1 MTDILKIQTDDNTG
15 KYRKATLDTLENRQE
30 IMRAEWDVFVSA
42 MGHRVFSYIL
52 LIVMITYYY
61 KNIRSKN
68 LSTLDEYK
76 PGAWVCVENP
86 SEDEVEALVKR
97 FKLDPGHMEDAMD
110 ADEMPRLE
118 REGDLTYIF
127 VRYAYTN
134 DDLELT
140 TSPLLFVVGPD
151 ILITVALGTLPR
163 LQRFTSGKIDFSTTQ
178 RTKLV
183 LQILDQI
190 VDQYEVFINNI
201 SRQIKLIRTRLRS
214 HDVANQ
220 DFIDFVLIED
230 ELNEF
235 LSAMLP
241 TTAILRRLMLGR
253 HIPLFEEDQEL
264 IEDLL
269 LNNEQSIEGCRSNV
283 KSIINI
289 REAYSTIASNN
300 LNRSMKILTA
310 ATVIIA
316 LPNVL
321 FGMFGMNVDLPSQD
335 APWAYGV
342 IVLLAVVLTL
352 TIFVVGRTKRVF

>member
-1 MTDILKIQTDDNTG
+1 
-15 KYRKATLDTLENRQE
+15 
-30 IMRAEWDVFVSA
+30 
-42 MGHRVFSYIL
+42 
-52 LIVMITYYY
+52 MITYYY

-86 SEDEVEALVKR
+86 SEDEIESLVKR
-97 FKLDPGHMEDAMD
+97 FNLDAGHMEDAMD

-140 TSPLLFVVGPD
+140 TTPLLFVVGPD
-151 ILITVALGTLPR
+151 ILITVALYNLPR
-163 LQRFTSGKIDFSTTQ
+163 LQRFTSGKIEFSTTQ

-253 HIPLFEEDQEL
+253 HIPLFEEDQE
-264 IEDLL
+264 IVEDLL

-300 LNRSMKILTA
+300 LNRTMKILTA
-310 ATVIIA
+310 ATVLLT
-316 LPNVL
+316 LPNVF
-321 FGMFGMNVDLPSQD
+321 FGMYGMNVTLPF
-335 APWAYGV
+335 AEEVWAYYG
-342 IVLLAVVLTL
+342 VVLMAAIAIGVVFVL
-352 TIFVVGRTKRVF
+352 ARAKRIF

>member
-1 MTDILKIQTDDNTG
+1 
-15 KYRKATLDTLENRQE
+15 
-30 IMRAEWDVFVSA
+30 
-42 MGHRVFSYIL
+42 
-52 LIVMITYYY
+52 MITYYY

-86 SEDEVEALVKR
+86 TEEEVESLVKR
-97 FKLDPGHMEDAMD
+97 FNLDAGHMEDAMD

-118 REGDLTYIF
+118 REGDLTYIY

-151 ILITVALGTLPR
+151 ILITVALNSLPR
-163 LQRFTSGKIDFSTTQ
+163 LQRFTSGKIEFSTTQ

-214 HDVANQ
+214 HDVGNQ

-264 IEDLL
+264 VEDLL

-300 LNRSMKILTA
+300 LNRTMKLLTA
-310 ATVIIA
+310 ATVLLT
-316 LPNVL
+316 LPNVF
-321 FGMFGMNVDLPSQD
+321 FGMYGMNVQLPFAEAS
-335 APWAYGV
+335 WAYYGV
-342 IVLLAVVLTL
+342 VVVAAIAIGAVFVLARAKR
-352 TIFVVGRTKRVF
+352 IF

>member
-1 MTDILKIQTDDNTG
+1 
-15 KYRKATLDTLENRQE
+15 
-30 IMRAEWDVFVSA
+30 
-42 MGHRVFSYIL
+42 
-52 LIVMITYYY
+52 MISYYY

-68 LSTLDEYK
+68 LSVLDEYK

-86 SEDEVEALVKR
+86 TEDEIESLVKR
-97 FKLDPGHMEDAMD
+97 FDLDAGHMEDAMD

-140 TSPLLFVVGPD
+140 TSPLLFVVGHD

-163 LQRFTSGKIDFSTTQ
+163 LQRFTSGKIEFSTTQ

-183 LQILDQI
+183 LQILDEI

-214 HDVANQ
+214 HDVGNQ

-264 IEDLL
+264 VEDLL

-283 KSIINI
+283 KSIVNI

-300 LNRSMKILTA
+300 LNRTMKLLTA
-310 ATVIIA
+310 MTVLLTLPNVFFGMYGMNVTLPFAEAGWAYYGIVIIA
-316 LPNVL
+316 
-321 FGMFGMNVDLPSQD
+321 
-335 APWAYGV
+335 AIA
-342 IVLLAVVLTL
+342 IAAVFFIARAKR
-352 TIFVVGRTKRVF
+352 IF

>member
-1 MTDILKIQTDDNTG
+1 
-15 KYRKATLDTLENRQE
+15 
-30 IMRAEWDVFVSA
+30 
-42 MGHRVFSYIL
+42 
-52 LIVMITYYY
+52 MITYYY
-61 KNIRSKN
+61 KNIRSKS
-68 LSTLDEYK
+68 LSTLEEYK

-86 SEDEVEALVKR
+86 SEEEVEGLVKR
-97 FKLDPGHMEDAMD
+97 FNLDAGHLEDAMD

-134 DDLELT
+134 DELELT
-140 TSPLLFVVGPD
+140 TSPLLFVVGSD
-151 ILITVALGTLPR
+151 LMITIALNSLPR
-163 LQRFTSGKIDFSTTQ
+163 LQRFTSGKIEFSTTQ

-264 IEDLL
+264 VEDLL

-300 LNRSMKILTA
+300 LNRTMKLLTA
-310 ATVIIA
+310 ATVLLT
-316 LPNVL
+316 LPNVF
-321 FGMFGMNVDLPSQD
+321 FGMYGMNVQLPFAES
-335 APWAYGV
+335 PWAYFGV
-342 IVLLAVVLTL
+342 VVAAGAAIVAVFLFARAKR
-352 TIFVVGRTKRVF
+352 IF

>member
-1 MTDILKIQTDDNTG
+1 
-15 KYRKATLDTLENRQE
+15 
-30 IMRAEWDVFVSA
+30 
-42 MGHRVFSYIL
+42 
-52 LIVMITYYY
+52 MITYYY

-86 SEDEVEALVKR
+86 SEDEIESLVKR
-97 FKLDPGHMEDAMD
+97 FNLDAGHMEDAMD

-118 REGDLTYIF
+118 REGDLTYIY

-151 ILITVALGTLPR
+151 ILITVALNSLPR
-163 LQRFTSGKIDFSTTQ
+163 LQRFTSGKIEFSTTQ

-214 HDVANQ
+214 HDVGNQ

-264 IEDLL
+264 VEDLL

-300 LNRSMKILTA
+300 LNRTMKLLTA
-310 ATVIIA
+310 ATVLLT
-316 LPNVL
+316 LPNVF
-321 FGMFGMNVDLPSQD
+321 FGMYGMNVQLPFAD
-335 APWAYGV
+335 TAWAYYGV
-342 IVLLAVVLTL
+342 VVMTSIAIGAVFLLARAKR
-352 TIFVVGRTKRVF
+352 IF

>member
-1 MTDILKIQTDDNTG
+1 
-15 KYRKATLDTLENRQE
+15 
-30 IMRAEWDVFVSA
+30 
-42 MGHRVFSYIL
+42 
-52 LIVMITYYY
+52 MITYYY

-86 SEDEVEALVKR
+86 TEDEVEGLVKR
-97 FKLDPGHMEDAMD
+97 FNLDAGHMEDAMD

-118 REGDLTYIF
+118 REGDLTYIY

-151 ILITVALGTLPR
+151 ILITVALNSLPR
-163 LQRFTSGKIDFSTTQ
+163 LQRFTSGKIEFSTTQ

-214 HDVANQ
+214 HDVGNQ

-264 IEDLL
+264 VEDLL

-300 LNRSMKILTA
+300 LNRTMKLLTA
-310 ATVIIA
+310 ATVLLT
-316 LPNVL
+316 LPNVF
-321 FGMFGMNVDLPSQD
+321 FGMYGMNVKLPFAD
-335 APWAYGV
+335 TAWAYYGV
-342 IVLLAVVLTL
+342 VVTTSIAIGAVFLLARAKR
-352 TIFVVGRTKRVF
+352 IF

>member
-1 MTDILKIQTDDNTG
+1 
-15 KYRKATLDTLENRQE
+15 
-30 IMRAEWDVFVSA
+30 
-42 MGHRVFSYIL
+42 
-52 LIVMITYYY
+52 MITYYY

-68 LSTLDEYK
+68 LSVLDEYK
-76 PGAWVCVENP
+76 PGAWVCVEKP
-86 SEDEVEALVKR
+86 SEEEIELLVKR
-97 FKLDPGHMEDAMD
+97 FGLDAGHMEDAMD
-110 ADEMPRLE
+110 TDEMPRLE

-140 TSPLLFVVGPD
+140 TSPLLFVVGQD
-151 ILITVALGTLPR
+151 ILITVALNSLPR
-163 LQRFTSGKIDFSTTQ
+163 LQRFTSGKIEFSTTQ

-201 SRQIKLIRTRLRS
+201 SKQIKLIRTRLRS
-214 HDVANQ
+214 HDVGNQ

-264 IEDLL
+264 VEDLL

-300 LNRSMKILTA
+300 LNRTMKLLTA
-310 ATVIIA
+310 ATVFLT
-316 LPNVL
+316 LPNVF
-321 FGMFGMNVDLPSQD
+321 FGMYGMNVKLPL
-335 APWAYGV
+335 AEMEWAFF
-342 IVLLAVVLTL
+342 AVVIAVILASISVL
-352 TIFVVGRTKRVF
+352 WLAKQKRIF